1 MKIHSNIPK
10 LQQGGA
16 ALPFVS
22 WTPVPDTPYSAAT
35 SSSVSQE
42 KKKEALKVEDIIP
55 KEMIEALKQKG
66 LPSDMTVFTESIM
79 SLFNDP
85 VYKMT
90 GQLNPATLS
99 TRYLSIV
106 NKMNNIA
113 FNKELYDKSID
124 RLQQNGGLYDVAIS
138 NTGRMVV
145 QDLET
150 GQITQVS
157 PDEYYKKLGSYK
169 AISNGDLAH
178 IRAYNPSMA
187 FSSDVFSVLNNGM
200 GQETL
205 QKYINDAI
213 SNLGSTSNNI
223 EGYTKV
229 QKDRI
234 QNGLSELVNN
244 NTVAAAIVQDGVYKL
259 THEEK
264 SNAEQAQEALKYLYT
279 SLPMAAKNYLRAK
292 AAEQGINPDEAA
304 EKILVPFINSKIETS
319 RTIKFDFDKQAT
331 DASDSGGSDKNTI
344 TVSQARELLDGFI
357 TPNSDTVRMYNINTG
372 GGIELSSPAS
382 RLPALK
388 TIDGKI
394 VGAQSMDK
402 VLQDSTLSTGY
413 KNNMYFGGKK
423 VDSEELHRIV
433 FDGGEVVAA
442 YLPVKADTGEL
453 DLESLKKITKINR
466 SITSS
471 TTEEELKEMYRNEEI
486 LPYYYL
492 RTDPEAL
499 AKQGL
504 VKPFYMVNAKA
515 ATTEGVNFGENNP
528 YIKLSDNED
537 RDKVFMNRILQGEDM
552 KGENKV
558 DDSHWFLRSRNDK
571 IYNGTFFIQAPDIR
585 TAESYLSQLYMPKN
599 MNYAVNIDRDASK
612 RLNTSG
618 WGSYGTN

>member
-35 SSSVSQE
+35 SSFVSQE
-42 KKKEALKVEDIIP
+42 KKKEALKVEDVIP

-85 VYKMT
+85 VYKIT

-124 RLQQNGGLYDVAIS
+124 RLQQNGGLYDIAVS
-138 NTGRMVV
+138 NTGRMIV
-145 QDLET
+145 QNLED

-187 FSSDVFSVLNNGM
+187 FSSDVFFVLNNGM

-205 QKYINDAI
+205 QKYINSAI

-244 NTVAAAIVQDGVYKL
+244 DIVAAAIVQDGVYKL
-259 THEEK
+259 THEQQ
-264 SNAEQAQEALKYLYT
+264 SNVEQAQEALKYLYT

-292 AAEQGINPDEAA
+292 AAEQGIDPDEAA
-304 EKILVPFINSKIETS
+304 EKILVPFISSKFNSS
-319 RTIKFDFDKQAT
+319 RTIKFDYDKQAS
-331 DASDSGGSDKNTI
+331 DASGSDKSLTPI
-344 TVSQARELLDGFI
+344 TQIQEGYMGWNSGAKRNFVFNPGSGYQFSTDVTHLD
-357 TPNSDTVRMYNINTG
+357 
-372 GGIELSSPAS
+372 
-382 RLPALK
+382 ALK
-388 TIDGKI
+388 TLDQKGVVKSGRLDEILSNSTLAAGDKNSIYFGSKKVNQEDLAKIIYKDDGGLNFARLPYVYGEDGSIMPDFDAITKIEEIEGTVDPNITPQQKRELYKKAGIENWYGIAEHPEQFEKAGRTAMFMIVNAMAINAENSNFENPYVEKKDSNYDYYLKYINRVINENTDKDGKI
-394 VGAQSMDK
+394 DLNDGWFSWSRDGIYSGTLYIAANNNPMSPQS
-402 VLQDSTLSTGY
+402 
-413 KNNMYFGGKK
+413 
-423 VDSEELHRIV
+423 IV
-433 FDGGEVVAA
+433 GEV
-442 YLPVKADTGEL
+442 YTNK
-453 DLESLKKITKINR
+453 
-466 SITSS
+466 
-471 TTEEELKEMYRNEEI
+471 
-486 LPYYYL
+486 
-492 RTDPEAL
+492 
-499 AKQGL
+499 
-504 VKPFYMVNAKA
+504 
-515 ATTEGVNFGENNP
+515 
-528 YIKLSDNED
+528 SDNY
-537 RDKVFMNRILQGEDM
+537 RDNIV
-552 KGENKV
+552 
-558 DDSHWFLRSRNDK
+558 K
-571 IYNGTFFIQAPDIR
+571 IGN
-585 TAESYLSQLYMPKN
+585 
-599 MNYAVNIDRDASK
+599 
-612 RLNTSG
+612 NTIKS
-618 WGSYGTN
+618 SLTLPNE

>member
-22 WTPVPDTPYSAAT
+22 WTPVPDTPYSAA
-35 SSSVSQE
+35 SLHAAE
-42 KKKEALKVEDIIP
+42 REKKEALKVEDVIP

-124 RLQQNGGLYDVAIS
+124 RLQNNGGLYDVAVS

-150 GQITQVS
+150 GQIKQVS
-157 PDEYYKKLGSYK
+157 PDEYYEKLGNYK

-187 FSSDVFSVLNNGM
+187 FSSDVFSVLNNGI

-213 SNLGSTSNNI
+213 SKLGSSSNNI

-244 NTVAAAIVQDGVYKL
+244 NTIAAAIVQDGVYKL

-264 SNAEQAQEALKYLYT
+264 SSAEQAQEALKFLYT

-304 EKILVPFINSKIETS
+304 EKILVPFINSKLETS

-331 DASDSGGSDKNTI
+331 DASGSGGSDKSTI
-344 TVSQARELLDGFI
+344 KIDQQDQIFEG
-357 TPNSDTVRMYNINTG
+357 VRSSGSSKDIIVNTG
-372 GGIELSSPAS
+372 SEHEFKLPAVHIN
-382 RLPALK
+382 ALK
-388 TIDGKI
+388 TLNQEEITGPER
-394 VGAQSMDK
+394 MDK
-402 VLQDSTLSTGY
+402 VLQNSTLSAG
-413 KNNMYFGGKK
+413 NQGNMWFGGKK
-423 VDSEELHRIV
+423 LS
-433 FDGGEVVAA
+433 
-442 YLPVKADTGEL
+442 PKDTARL
-453 DLESLKKITKINR
+453 I
-466 SITSS
+466 
-471 TTEEELKEMYRNEEI
+471 Y
-486 LPYYYL
+486 
-492 RTDPEAL
+492 DPEA
-499 AKQGL
+499 GL
-504 VKPFYMVNAKA
+504 NAAYVPINSDGSPDFEALETINRVQNDIKKTPGISEQEKRQKFIDNDIEQYYDLYKDEKALYNSNKVKLFYIVNAAGISDDFDNPYVVDQSDDYDSYFDYIGRIINADAKKGSEIDLA
-515 ATTEGVNFGENNP
+515 GTRFFTIGNFGRDNIYKGTFYIEAPNAMEAKATTGSIYVPKSDSYASNFMGRRE
-528 YIKLSDNED
+528 IK
-537 RDKVFMNRILQGEDM
+537 
-552 KGENKV
+552 
-558 DDSHWFLRSRNDK
+558 
-571 IYNGTFFIQAPDIR
+571 
-585 TAESYLSQLYMPKN
+585 
-599 MNYAVNIDRDASK
+599 
-612 RLNTSG
+612 TSG
-618 WGSYGTN
+618 IGNE

>member
-42 KKKEALKVEDIIP
+42 KKKEALKVEDVIP

-66 LPSDMTVFTESIM
+66 LPSDMSVFTESIM

-85 VYKMT
+85 IYKIT

-150 GQITQVS
+150 GQIKQVS
-157 PDEYYKKLGSYK
+157 PDEYYEKLGSYK

-205 QKYINDAI
+205 QKYINSAI

-244 NTVAAAIVQDGVYKL
+244 DIVAAAIVQDGVYKL
-259 THEEK
+259 THEQQ
-264 SNAEQAQEALKYLYT
+264 SNVEQAQEALKYLYT

-304 EKILVPFINSKIETS
+304 EKILVPFISSKFNST
-319 RTIKFDFDKQAT
+319 RTIKFDYDKQAS
-331 DASDSGGSDKNTI
+331 DASGSDKSLTPI
-344 TVSQARELLDGFI
+344 TQIQEGYMGWNSGAKRNFVFNPGSGYQFSTDVTHLD
-357 TPNSDTVRMYNINTG
+357 
-372 GGIELSSPAS
+372 
-382 RLPALK
+382 ALK
-388 TIDGKI
+388 TLDQKGVVKSGRLDEILSNSTLAAGDKNSIYFGSKKVNQEDLAKIIYKDDGGLNFARLPYVYGKDGSIMPDFDSIEKIEKIEKTVDPNITPQQKRELYKKAGIENWYGIAEHPEQFEKAGRTAMFMIVNAMAINAEDSNFENPYVEKKDSNYDYYLKYINRVINENTDKDGKI
-394 VGAQSMDK
+394 DLNDGWFSWTRDGIYSGTLYIAANNNPMSPQS
-402 VLQDSTLSTGY
+402 
-413 KNNMYFGGKK
+413 
-423 VDSEELHRIV
+423 IV
-433 FDGGEVVAA
+433 GEV
-442 YLPVKADTGEL
+442 YTNK
-453 DLESLKKITKINR
+453 
-466 SITSS
+466 
-471 TTEEELKEMYRNEEI
+471 
-486 LPYYYL
+486 
-492 RTDPEAL
+492 
-499 AKQGL
+499 
-504 VKPFYMVNAKA
+504 
-515 ATTEGVNFGENNP
+515 
-528 YIKLSDNED
+528 SDNY
-537 RDKVFMNRILQGEDM
+537 RDNIV
-552 KGENKV
+552 
-558 DDSHWFLRSRNDK
+558 K
-571 IYNGTFFIQAPDIR
+571 IGN
-585 TAESYLSQLYMPKN
+585 
-599 MNYAVNIDRDASK
+599 
-612 RLNTSG
+612 NTIKS
-618 WGSYGTN
+618 SLTLPNE

>member
-22 WTPVPDTPYSAAT
+22 WTPVPDTPYSAAAAST
-35 SSSVSQE
+35 TATKE
-42 KKKEALKVEDIIP
+42 KKEALKVEDVIP

-99 TRYLSIV
+99 TRYLSII

-124 RLQQNGGLYDVAIS
+124 RLQQNGGLYDVAVS

-150 GQITQVS
+150 GQIKQVS

-213 SNLGSTSNNI
+213 SKLGSSSNNI

-264 SNAEQAQEALKYLYT
+264 SSAEEAQEALKYLYT

-304 EKILVPFINSKIETS
+304 EKILVPFINSKLETS

-331 DASDSGGSDKNTI
+331 DASGSGGDSDKNTI
-344 TVSQARELLDGFI
+344 KIDQQDQIYEGVRSSGSSQDIIL
-357 TPNSDTVRMYNINTG
+357 NTG
-372 GGIELSSPAS
+372 SNYEFKLPGIHIN
-382 RLPALK
+382 ALK
-388 TIDGKI
+388 TLNQEEITG
-394 VGAQSMDK
+394 SERMDK
-402 VLQDSTLSTGY
+402 VLQNSTLSAG
-413 KNNMYFGGKK
+413 NQGNMWFGGKK
-423 VDSEELHRIV
+423 LS
-433 FDGGEVVAA
+433 
-442 YLPVKADTGEL
+442 PKDTNKL
-453 DLESLKKITKINR
+453 I
-466 SITSS
+466 
-471 TTEEELKEMYRNEEI
+471 Y
-486 LPYYYL
+486 
-492 RTDPEAL
+492 DPEA
-499 AKQGL
+499 GL
-504 VKPFYMVNAKA
+504 NAAYVPIKDDGSPDFDALEAITKVQDEIKRNPNMSEQEKRQKFKDKDIEQYYDLYKDEKSLYNSNKVKLFYMVNAI
-515 ATTEGVNFGENNP
+515 GISDDFDNP
-528 YIKLSDNED
+528 YVVDQSDD
-537 RDKVFMNRILQGEDM
+537 YDSYFDYMNRIINSDTK
-552 KGENKV
+552 KGSEV
-558 DDSHWFLRSRNDK
+558 DLNGTWFLSIGNFGRDN
-571 IYNGTFFIQAPDIR
+571 IYKGTFYIEAPNAMEAKATTGSIYVPKSDSYASNFIGRREI
-585 TAESYLSQLYMPKN
+585 K
-599 MNYAVNIDRDASK
+599 
-612 RLNTSG
+612 TSG
-618 WGSYGTN
+618 IGNE

>member
-35 SSSVSQE
+35 SSSISQE
-42 KKKEALKVEDIIP
+42 KKKEALKVEDVIP

-85 VYKMT
+85 VYKIT

-124 RLQQNGGLYDVAIS
+124 RLQQNGGLYDIAVS
-138 NTGRMVV
+138 NTGRMIV
-145 QDLET
+145 QNLED

-187 FSSDVFSVLNNGM
+187 FSSDVFFVLNNGM

-205 QKYINDAI
+205 QKYINSAI

-244 NTVAAAIVQDGVYKL
+244 DIVAAAIVQDGVYKL
-259 THEEK
+259 THEQQ
-264 SNAEQAQEALKYLYT
+264 SNVEQAQEALKYLYT

-292 AAEQGINPDEAA
+292 AAEQGIDPDEAA
-304 EKILVPFINSKIETS
+304 EKILVPFISS
-319 RTIKFDFDKQAT
+319 RTIKFDYDKQAS
-331 DASDSGGSDKNTI
+331 DASGSDKSLTPI
-344 TVSQARELLDGFI
+344 TQIQEGYMGWNSGAKRNFVFNPGSGYQFSTDVTHLD
-357 TPNSDTVRMYNINTG
+357 
-372 GGIELSSPAS
+372 
-382 RLPALK
+382 ALK
-388 TIDGKI
+388 TLDQKGVVKSGRLDEILSNSTLAAGDKNSIYFGSKKVNQEDLAKIIYKDDGGLNFARLPYVYGEDGSIMPDFDAITKIEEIEGTVDPNITPQQKRELYKKAGIENWYGIAEHPEQFEKAGRTAMFMIVNAMAINAENSNFENPYVEKKDSNYDYYLKYINRVINENTDKDGKI
-394 VGAQSMDK
+394 DLNDGWFSWSRDGIYSGTLYIAANNNPMSPQS
-402 VLQDSTLSTGY
+402 
-413 KNNMYFGGKK
+413 
-423 VDSEELHRIV
+423 IV
-433 FDGGEVVAA
+433 GEV
-442 YLPVKADTGEL
+442 YTNK
-453 DLESLKKITKINR
+453 
-466 SITSS
+466 
-471 TTEEELKEMYRNEEI
+471 
-486 LPYYYL
+486 
-492 RTDPEAL
+492 
-499 AKQGL
+499 
-504 VKPFYMVNAKA
+504 
-515 ATTEGVNFGENNP
+515 
-528 YIKLSDNED
+528 SDNY
-537 RDKVFMNRILQGEDM
+537 RDNIV
-552 KGENKV
+552 
-558 DDSHWFLRSRNDK
+558 K
-571 IYNGTFFIQAPDIR
+571 IGN
-585 TAESYLSQLYMPKN
+585 
-599 MNYAVNIDRDASK
+599 
-612 RLNTSG
+612 NTIKS
-618 WGSYGTN
+618 SLTLPNE

>member
-22 WTPVPDTPYSAAT
+22 WTPVPDTPYSAA
-35 SSSVSQE
+35 SLHAAE
-42 KKKEALKVEDIIP
+42 REKKEALKVEDVIP

-124 RLQQNGGLYDVAIS
+124 RLQNNGGLYDVAVS

-150 GQITQVS
+150 GQIKQVS
-157 PDEYYKKLGSYK
+157 PDEYYEKLGNYK

-213 SNLGSTSNNI
+213 SKLGSSSNNNI

-331 DASDSGGSDKNTI
+331 DVSGSGSGSDKSTI
-344 TVSQARELLDGFI
+344 KIDQQDQIYEGVRSSGSSQDIIL
-357 TPNSDTVRMYNINTG
+357 NTG
-372 GGIELSSPAS
+372 SNYEFKLPGIHIN
-382 RLPALK
+382 ALK
-388 TIDGKI
+388 TLNQEEITG
-394 VGAQSMDK
+394 SERMDK
-402 VLQDSTLSTGY
+402 VLQNSTLSAG
-413 KNNMYFGGKK
+413 NQGNMWFGGKK
-423 VDSEELHRIV
+423 LS
-433 FDGGEVVAA
+433 
-442 YLPVKADTGEL
+442 PKDTNKL
-453 DLESLKKITKINR
+453 I
-466 SITSS
+466 
-471 TTEEELKEMYRNEEI
+471 Y
-486 LPYYYL
+486 
-492 RTDPEAL
+492 DPEA
-499 AKQGL
+499 GL
-504 VKPFYMVNAKA
+504 NAAYVPIKDDGSPDFDALETITKVQEDIKRTPGMSEQEKRQKFKDKDIEQYYDLYKDEKSLYNSNKVKLFYMVNAV
-515 ATTEGVNFGENNP
+515 GISDDFDNP
-528 YIKLSDNED
+528 YVVDQSDD
-537 RDKVFMNRILQGEDM
+537 YDSYFDYMNRIINSDAK
-552 KGENKV
+552 KGSEV
-558 DDSHWFLRSRNDK
+558 DLNGTWFLSIGNFGRDN
-571 IYNGTFFIQAPDIR
+571 IYKGTFYIEAPNAMEAKATTGSIYVPKSDSYASNFIGRREI
-585 TAESYLSQLYMPKN
+585 K
-599 MNYAVNIDRDASK
+599 
-612 RLNTSG
+612 TSG
-618 WGSYGTN
+618 IGNE

>member
-42 KKKEALKVEDIIP
+42 KKKEALKVEDVIP

-66 LPSDMTVFTESIM
+66 LPSDMSVFTESIM

-85 VYKMT
+85 IYKIT

-124 RLQQNGGLYDVAIS
+124 RLQNNGGLYDVAVS

-150 GQITQVS
+150 GQIKQVS
-157 PDEYYKKLGSYK
+157 PDEYYEKLGSYK

-213 SNLGSTSNNI
+213 SKLGSSSNNNI

-264 SNAEQAQEALKYLYT
+264 SNAEQAKNALEALY
-279 SLPMAAKNYLRAK
+279 SNMPMTLKHYLRAK

-304 EKILVPFINSKIETS
+304 DKILVPFINSRIETS
-319 RTIKFDFDKQAT
+319 RTIAFDFDKQAT
-331 DASDSGGSDKNTI
+331 DASGSDKSLTPI
-344 TVSQARELLDGFI
+344 TQIQEGYMGWNSGAKRNFVFNPGSGYQFSTDVTHLD
-357 TPNSDTVRMYNINTG
+357 
-372 GGIELSSPAS
+372 
-382 RLPALK
+382 ALK
-388 TIDGKI
+388 TLDQKGVVKSGRLDEILSNSTLAAGDKNSIYFGNKKVNQEDLAKIIYKDDGGLNFARLPYVYGKDGSIMPDFDSIEKIEKIEKTVDPNITPQQKRELYKKAGIENWYGIAEHPEQFEKAGRTAMFMIVNAMAINAENSNFENPYVEKKDSNYDYYLKYINRVINENTDKDGKI
-394 VGAQSMDK
+394 DLNDGWFSWTRDGIYSGTLYIAANNNPMSPQS
-402 VLQDSTLSTGY
+402 
-413 KNNMYFGGKK
+413 
-423 VDSEELHRIV
+423 IV
-433 FDGGEVVAA
+433 GEV
-442 YLPVKADTGEL
+442 YTNK
-453 DLESLKKITKINR
+453 
-466 SITSS
+466 
-471 TTEEELKEMYRNEEI
+471 
-486 LPYYYL
+486 
-492 RTDPEAL
+492 
-499 AKQGL
+499 
-504 VKPFYMVNAKA
+504 
-515 ATTEGVNFGENNP
+515 
-528 YIKLSDNED
+528 SDNY
-537 RDKVFMNRILQGEDM
+537 RDNIV
-552 KGENKV
+552 
-558 DDSHWFLRSRNDK
+558 K
-571 IYNGTFFIQAPDIR
+571 IGNSTIKSSLTLPN
-585 TAESYLSQLYMPKN
+585 E
-599 MNYAVNIDRDASK
+599 
-612 RLNTSG
+612 
-618 WGSYGTN
+618 

>member
-22 WTPVPDTPYSAAT
+22 WTPVPDTPYSAAAAST
-35 SSSVSQE
+35 TATKE
-42 KKKEALKVEDIIP
+42 KKEALKVEDVIP

-66 LPSDMTVFTESIM
+66 LPSDMSVFTESIM

-85 VYKMT
+85 IYKIT
-90 GQLNPATLS
+90 GQLNPSTLS
-99 TRYLSIV
+99 TRYLSII
-106 NKMNNIA
+106 NKINNIA

-124 RLQQNGGLYDVAIS
+124 RLQQNGGLYDVAVS

-150 GQITQVS
+150 GQIKQVS
-157 PDEYYKKLGSYK
+157 PDEYYEKLGSYK

-213 SNLGSTSNNI
+213 SKLGSSSNNI

-264 SNAEQAQEALKYLYT
+264 SSAEQAQEALKYLYT

-331 DASDSGGSDKNTI
+331 DASGSGGSDKSLTPI
-344 TVSQARELLDGFI
+344 TQIQEGYMGWNSGAKRNFVFNPGSGYQFSTDATHLD
-357 TPNSDTVRMYNINTG
+357 
-372 GGIELSSPAS
+372 
-382 RLPALK
+382 ALK
-388 TIDGKI
+388 TLDQKGVVKSGRLDEILSNSTLAAGDKNSIYFGSKKVNQEDLAKIIYKDDGGLNFVRLPYVYGEDGSIMPDFDSIEKIEEIEKTVDPNITPQQKRELYKGAGIENWYGIKEHPEQFEKAGRTAMFMVVNAMAINAEDSNFENPYVEKKDNNYDYYLKYMNRVINENTDKDGKI
-394 VGAQSMDK
+394 DLNDGWFSWTRDGIYSGTLYIAANNNPMSPQS
-402 VLQDSTLSTGY
+402 
-413 KNNMYFGGKK
+413 
-423 VDSEELHRIV
+423 IV
-433 FDGGEVVAA
+433 GEV
-442 YLPVKADTGEL
+442 YTNK
-453 DLESLKKITKINR
+453 
-466 SITSS
+466 
-471 TTEEELKEMYRNEEI
+471 
-486 LPYYYL
+486 
-492 RTDPEAL
+492 
-499 AKQGL
+499 
-504 VKPFYMVNAKA
+504 
-515 ATTEGVNFGENNP
+515 
-528 YIKLSDNED
+528 SDNY
-537 RDKVFMNRILQGEDM
+537 RDNIV
-552 KGENKV
+552 
-558 DDSHWFLRSRNDK
+558 K
-571 IYNGTFFIQAPDIR
+571 IGN
-585 TAESYLSQLYMPKN
+585 
-599 MNYAVNIDRDASK
+599 
-612 RLNTSG
+612 NTIKS
-618 WGSYGTN
+618 SLTLPNE

>member
-22 WTPVPDTPYSAAT
+22 WTPVPDTPYSAAAST
-35 SSSVSQE
+35 TATKE
-42 KKKEALKVEDIIP
+42 KKEALKVEDVIP

-124 RLQQNGGLYDVAIS
+124 RLQQNGGLYDVAVS

-150 GQITQVS
+150 GQIKQVS

-213 SNLGSTSNNI
+213 SKLGSSSNNI

-264 SNAEQAQEALKYLYT
+264 SSAEQAQEALKYLYT

-319 RTIKFDFDKQAT
+319 RTIKFDYDKQAS
-331 DASDSGGSDKNTI
+331 DASGSGGSDKNTI
-344 TVSQARELLDGFI
+344 KIDQQDQIYEGVRSSGSSQDIIL
-357 TPNSDTVRMYNINTG
+357 NTG
-372 GGIELSSPAS
+372 SNYEFKLPGIHIN
-382 RLPALK
+382 ALK
-388 TIDGKI
+388 TLNQEEITG
-394 VGAQSMDK
+394 SERMDK
-402 VLQDSTLSTGY
+402 VLQNSTLSAG
-413 KNNMYFGGKK
+413 NQGNMWFGGKK
-423 VDSEELHRIV
+423 LS
-433 FDGGEVVAA
+433 
-442 YLPVKADTGEL
+442 PKDTNKL
-453 DLESLKKITKINR
+453 I
-466 SITSS
+466 
-471 TTEEELKEMYRNEEI
+471 Y
-486 LPYYYL
+486 
-492 RTDPEAL
+492 DPEA
-499 AKQGL
+499 GL
-504 VKPFYMVNAKA
+504 NAAYVPIKDDGSPDFDALETITKVQEDIKRTPGMSEQEKRQKFKDKDIEQYYDLYKDEKSLYNSNKVKLFYMVNAV
-515 ATTEGVNFGENNP
+515 GISDDFDNP
-528 YIKLSDNED
+528 YVVDQSDD
-537 RDKVFMNRILQGEDM
+537 YDSYFDYMNRIINSDAK
-552 KGENKV
+552 KGSEV
-558 DDSHWFLRSRNDK
+558 DLNGTWFLSIGNFGRDN
-571 IYNGTFFIQAPDIR
+571 IYKGTFYIEAPNAMEAKATTGSIYVPKSDSYASNFIGRREI
-585 TAESYLSQLYMPKN
+585 K
-599 MNYAVNIDRDASK
+599 
-612 RLNTSG
+612 TSG
-618 WGSYGTN
+618 IGNE

>member
-22 WTPVPDTPYSAAT
+22 WTPVPDTPYSAAAAST
-35 SSSVSQE
+35 TATKE
-42 KKKEALKVEDIIP
+42 KKEALKVEDVIP

-85 VYKMT
+85 VYKIT

-124 RLQQNGGLYDVAIS
+124 RLQQNGGLYDVAVS

-150 GQITQVS
+150 GQIKQVS
-157 PDEYYKKLGSYK
+157 PDEYYEKLGSYK

-205 QKYINDAI
+205 QKYINEAI
-213 SNLGSTSNNI
+213 STLGSSSNNI

-244 NTVAAAIVQDGVYKL
+244 NIVAAAIVQDGIYKL

-304 EKILVPFINSKIETS
+304 EKILVPFINSKIETT

-331 DASDSGGSDKNTI
+331 DASGSGGSDKSLTPI
-344 TVSQARELLDGFI
+344 TQIQEGYMGWNSGAKRNFVFNPGSNYQFSTDATHLD
-357 TPNSDTVRMYNINTG
+357 
-372 GGIELSSPAS
+372 
-382 RLPALK
+382 ALK
-388 TIDGKI
+388 TLDQKGVVKSGRLDEILSNSTLAAGDKNSIYFGNKKVNQEDLSKIIYKDDGGLNFVRLPYVQGENGSIMPDFDAITKIEEIEGTVDPNITAQQKRELYRKAGIESWYGIVEHPEQFEKAGRTAMFMVVNAMAINAEKSNFENPYVEKKDSNYDYYLKYMNRIINENTDKDGKI
-394 VGAQSMDK
+394 DLNDGWFSWSRDGIYSGTLYIAANNNPMSPQS
-402 VLQDSTLSTGY
+402 
-413 KNNMYFGGKK
+413 
-423 VDSEELHRIV
+423 IV
-433 FDGGEVVAA
+433 GEV
-442 YLPVKADTGEL
+442 YTNK
-453 DLESLKKITKINR
+453 
-466 SITSS
+466 
-471 TTEEELKEMYRNEEI
+471 
-486 LPYYYL
+486 
-492 RTDPEAL
+492 
-499 AKQGL
+499 
-504 VKPFYMVNAKA
+504 
-515 ATTEGVNFGENNP
+515 
-528 YIKLSDNED
+528 SDNY
-537 RDKVFMNRILQGEDM
+537 RDNIV
-552 KGENKV
+552 
-558 DDSHWFLRSRNDK
+558 K
-571 IYNGTFFIQAPDIR
+571 IGN
-585 TAESYLSQLYMPKN
+585 
-599 MNYAVNIDRDASK
+599 
-612 RLNTSG
+612 NTIKS
-618 WGSYGTN
+618 SLTLPNE

>member
-42 KKKEALKVEDIIP
+42 KKKEALKVEDVIP

-66 LPSDMTVFTESIM
+66 LPSDMSVFTESIM

-85 VYKMT
+85 IYKIT

-205 QKYINDAI
+205 QKYINSAI

-244 NTVAAAIVQDGVYKL
+244 DIVAAAIVQDGVYKL
-259 THEEK
+259 THEQQ
-264 SNAEQAQEALKYLYT
+264 SNVEQAQEALKYLYT

-304 EKILVPFINSKIETS
+304 EKILVPFISSKFNST
-319 RTIKFDFDKQAT
+319 RTIKFDYDKQAS
-331 DASDSGGSDKNTI
+331 DASGSDKSLTPI
-344 TVSQARELLDGFI
+344 TQIQEGYMGWNSGAKRNFVFNPGSGYQFSTDVTHLD
-357 TPNSDTVRMYNINTG
+357 
-372 GGIELSSPAS
+372 
-382 RLPALK
+382 ALK
-388 TIDGKI
+388 TLDQKGVVKSGRLDEILSNSTLAAGDKNSIYFGSKKVNQEDLAKIIYKDDGGLNFARLPYVYGKDGSIMPDFDSIEKIEKIEKTVDPNITPQQKRELYKKAGIENWYGIAEHPEQFEKAGRTAMFMIVNAMAINAENSNFENPYVEKKDSNYDYYLKYINRVINENTDKDGKI
-394 VGAQSMDK
+394 DLNDGWFSWTRDGIYSVTLYIAANNNPMSPQS
-402 VLQDSTLSTGY
+402 
-413 KNNMYFGGKK
+413 
-423 VDSEELHRIV
+423 IV
-433 FDGGEVVAA
+433 GEV
-442 YLPVKADTGEL
+442 YTNK
-453 DLESLKKITKINR
+453 
-466 SITSS
+466 
-471 TTEEELKEMYRNEEI
+471 
-486 LPYYYL
+486 
-492 RTDPEAL
+492 
-499 AKQGL
+499 
-504 VKPFYMVNAKA
+504 
-515 ATTEGVNFGENNP
+515 
-528 YIKLSDNED
+528 SDNY
-537 RDKVFMNRILQGEDM
+537 RDNIV
-552 KGENKV
+552 
-558 DDSHWFLRSRNDK
+558 K
-571 IYNGTFFIQAPDIR
+571 IGN
-585 TAESYLSQLYMPKN
+585 
-599 MNYAVNIDRDASK
+599 
-612 RLNTSG
+612 NTIKS
-618 WGSYGTN
+618 SLTLPNE

>member
-42 KKKEALKVEDIIP
+42 KKKEALKVEDVIP

-66 LPSDMTVFTESIM
+66 LPSDMSVFTESIM

-85 VYKMT
+85 IYKMT
-90 GQLNPATLS
+90 GQLNPSTLS

-124 RLQQNGGLYDVAIS
+124 RLQQNGGLYDVAVS

-150 GQITQVS
+150 GQIKQVS
-157 PDEYYKKLGSYK
+157 PDEYYEKLGSYK

-205 QKYINDAI
+205 QKYINSAI

-244 NTVAAAIVQDGVYKL
+244 DIVAAAIVQDGVYKL
-259 THEEK
+259 THEQQ
-264 SNAEQAQEALKYLYT
+264 SNVEQAQEALKYLYT

-304 EKILVPFINSKIETS
+304 EKILVPFISSKFNST
-319 RTIKFDFDKQAT
+319 RTIKFDYDKQAS
-331 DASDSGGSDKNTI
+331 DASGSDKSLTPI
-344 TVSQARELLDGFI
+344 TQIQEGYMGWNSGAKRNFVFNPGSGYQFSTDVTHLD
-357 TPNSDTVRMYNINTG
+357 
-372 GGIELSSPAS
+372 
-382 RLPALK
+382 ALK
-388 TIDGKI
+388 TLDQKGVVKSGRLDEILSNSTLAAGDKNSIYFGSKKVNQEDLAKIIYKDDGGLNFARLPYVYGKDGSIMPDFDSIEKIEKIEKTVDPNITPQQKRELYKKAGIENWYGIAEHPEQFEKAGRTAMFMIVNAMAINAENSNFENPYVEKKDSNYDYYLKYINRVINENTDKDGKI
-394 VGAQSMDK
+394 HLNDGWFSWTRDGIYSGTLYIAANNNPMSPQS
-402 VLQDSTLSTGY
+402 
-413 KNNMYFGGKK
+413 
-423 VDSEELHRIV
+423 IV
-433 FDGGEVVAA
+433 GEV
-442 YLPVKADTGEL
+442 YTNK
-453 DLESLKKITKINR
+453 
-466 SITSS
+466 
-471 TTEEELKEMYRNEEI
+471 
-486 LPYYYL
+486 
-492 RTDPEAL
+492 
-499 AKQGL
+499 
-504 VKPFYMVNAKA
+504 
-515 ATTEGVNFGENNP
+515 
-528 YIKLSDNED
+528 SDNY
-537 RDKVFMNRILQGEDM
+537 RDNIV
-552 KGENKV
+552 
-558 DDSHWFLRSRNDK
+558 K
-571 IYNGTFFIQAPDIR
+571 IGN
-585 TAESYLSQLYMPKN
+585 
-599 MNYAVNIDRDASK
+599 
-612 RLNTSG
+612 NTIKS
-618 WGSYGTN
+618 SLTLPNE

>member
-35 SSSVSQE
+35 ASTTTAKE
-42 KKKEALKVEDIIP
+42 KKEALKVEDVIP

-85 VYKMT
+85 IYKIT

-124 RLQQNGGLYDVAIS
+124 RLQQNGGLYDIALS
-138 NTGRMVV
+138 NTGKMIV
-145 QDLET
+145 QDLED

-178 IRAYNPSMA
+178 IRAYSPSMA

-213 SNLGSTSNNI
+213 SKLGSTSNNI

-244 NTVAAAIVQDGVYKL
+244 NTIAAAIVQDGVYKL

-264 SNAEQAQEALKYLYT
+264 INAEQAQEALKYLYT

-304 EKILVPFINSKIETS
+304 EKILVPFINSKLETS
-319 RTIKFDFDKQAT
+319 KTIKFDFDKQAT
-331 DASDSGGSDKNTI
+331 DASGSGGSDKNTI
-344 TVSQARELLDGFI
+344 KIDQQDQIYEGVRSSGSSQDIIL
-357 TPNSDTVRMYNINTG
+357 NTG
-372 GGIELSSPAS
+372 SNYEFKLPGIHIN
-382 RLPALK
+382 ALK
-388 TIDGKI
+388 TLNQEEITG
-394 VGAQSMDK
+394 SERMDK
-402 VLQDSTLSTGY
+402 VLQNSTLSAG
-413 KNNMYFGGKK
+413 NQGNMWFGGKK
-423 VDSEELHRIV
+423 LS
-433 FDGGEVVAA
+433 
-442 YLPVKADTGEL
+442 PKDTNKL
-453 DLESLKKITKINR
+453 I
-466 SITSS
+466 
-471 TTEEELKEMYRNEEI
+471 Y
-486 LPYYYL
+486 
-492 RTDPEAL
+492 DPEA
-499 AKQGL
+499 GL
-504 VKPFYMVNAKA
+504 NAAYVPIKDDGSPDFDALETITKVQDEIKRNPNMSEQEKRQKFKDKDIEQYYDLYKDEKSLYNSNKVKLFYMVNAV
-515 ATTEGVNFGENNP
+515 GISDDFDNP
-528 YIKLSDNED
+528 YVVDQSDD
-537 RDKVFMNRILQGEDM
+537 YDSYFDYMNRIINSDAK
-552 KGENKV
+552 KGSEV
-558 DDSHWFLRSRNDK
+558 DLNGTWFLSIGNFGRDN
-571 IYNGTFFIQAPDIR
+571 IYKGTFYIEAPNAMEAKATTGSIYVPKSDSYASNFIGRREI
-585 TAESYLSQLYMPKN
+585 K
-599 MNYAVNIDRDASK
+599 
-612 RLNTSG
+612 TSG
-618 WGSYGTN
+618 IGNE

>member
-22 WTPVPDTPYSAAT
+22 WTPVPDTPYSAA
-35 SSSVSQE
+35 SLHAAE
-42 KKKEALKVEDIIP
+42 REKKEALKVEDVIP

-124 RLQQNGGLYDVAIS
+124 KLQQNGGLYDVAVS

-150 GQITQVS
+150 GQIKQVS
-157 PDEYYKKLGSYK
+157 PDEYYEKLGSYK

-213 SNLGSTSNNI
+213 SKLGSSSNNNI

-331 DASDSGGSDKNTI
+331 DASGSGGSDKSTI
-344 TVSQARELLDGFI
+344 KIDQQDQIYEGVRSSGSSQDIIL
-357 TPNSDTVRMYNINTG
+357 NTG
-372 GGIELSSPAS
+372 SNYEFKLPGIHIN
-382 RLPALK
+382 ALK
-388 TIDGKI
+388 TLNQEEITG
-394 VGAQSMDK
+394 SERMDK
-402 VLQDSTLSTGY
+402 VLQNSTLSAG
-413 KNNMYFGGKK
+413 NQGNMWFGGKK
-423 VDSEELHRIV
+423 LS
-433 FDGGEVVAA
+433 
-442 YLPVKADTGEL
+442 PKDTNKL
-453 DLESLKKITKINR
+453 I
-466 SITSS
+466 
-471 TTEEELKEMYRNEEI
+471 Y
-486 LPYYYL
+486 
-492 RTDPEAL
+492 DPEA
-499 AKQGL
+499 GL
-504 VKPFYMVNAKA
+504 NAAYVPIKDDGSPDFDALETITKVQEDIKRTPGMSEQEKRQKFKDKDIEQYYDLYKDEKSLYNSNKVKLFYMVNAV
-515 ATTEGVNFGENNP
+515 GISDDFDNP
-528 YIKLSDNED
+528 YVVDQSDD
-537 RDKVFMNRILQGEDM
+537 YDSYFDYMNRIINSDAK
-552 KGENKV
+552 KGSEV
-558 DDSHWFLRSRNDK
+558 DLNGTWFLSIGNFGRDN
-571 IYNGTFFIQAPDIR
+571 IYKGTFYIEAPNAMEAKATTGSIYVPKSD
-585 TAESYLSQLYMPKN
+585 SY
-599 MNYAVNIDRDASK
+599 ASNFMGRREIK
-612 RLNTSG
+612 TSG
-618 WGSYGTN
+618 IGNE

>member
-22 WTPVPDTPYSAAT
+22 WTPVPDTPYSAAAAST
-35 SSSVSQE
+35 TATKE
-42 KKKEALKVEDIIP
+42 KKEALKVEDVIP

-66 LPSDMTVFTESIM
+66 LPSDMSVFTESIM

-90 GQLNPATLS
+90 GQLNPSTLS

-124 RLQQNGGLYDVAIS
+124 RLQNNGGLYDVAVS

-150 GQITQVS
+150 GQIKQVS
-157 PDEYYKKLGSYK
+157 PDEYYEKLGSYK

-213 SNLGSTSNNI
+213 SKLGSSSNNI

-304 EKILVPFINSKIETS
+304 EKILVPFINSKLETS

-331 DASDSGGSDKNTI
+331 DASGSGGSDKSLTPI
-344 TVSQARELLDGFI
+344 TQIQEGYMGWNSGAKRNFVFNPGSGYQFSTDVTHLD
-357 TPNSDTVRMYNINTG
+357 
-372 GGIELSSPAS
+372 
-382 RLPALK
+382 ALK
-388 TIDGKI
+388 TLDQKGVVKSGRLDEILSNSTLAAGDKNSIYFGNKKVNQEDLAKIIYKDDGGLNFVRLPYIQGKDGSIMPDFDAIEKIEEIEKTVDPNITPQQKRELYKKAEIEDWYGIAEHPEQFEKAGRTAMFMVVNAMAINAEDSNFENPYVEKKDNNYDYYLKYMNRVINENTDKDGKI
-394 VGAQSMDK
+394 DLNDGWFSWTRDGIYSGTLYIAANNNPMSPQS
-402 VLQDSTLSTGY
+402 
-413 KNNMYFGGKK
+413 
-423 VDSEELHRIV
+423 IV
-433 FDGGEVVAA
+433 GEV
-442 YLPVKADTGEL
+442 YTNK
-453 DLESLKKITKINR
+453 
-466 SITSS
+466 
-471 TTEEELKEMYRNEEI
+471 
-486 LPYYYL
+486 
-492 RTDPEAL
+492 
-499 AKQGL
+499 
-504 VKPFYMVNAKA
+504 
-515 ATTEGVNFGENNP
+515 
-528 YIKLSDNED
+528 SDNY
-537 RDKVFMNRILQGEDM
+537 RDNIV
-552 KGENKV
+552 
-558 DDSHWFLRSRNDK
+558 K
-571 IYNGTFFIQAPDIR
+571 IGN
-585 TAESYLSQLYMPKN
+585 
-599 MNYAVNIDRDASK
+599 
-612 RLNTSG
+612 NTIKS
-618 WGSYGTN
+618 SLTLPNE

>member
-42 KKKEALKVEDIIP
+42 KKKEALKVEDVIP

-85 VYKMT
+85 VYKIT

-124 RLQQNGGLYDVAIS
+124 RLQQNGGLYDIAVS
-138 NTGRMVV
+138 NTGRMIV
-145 QDLET
+145 QNLED

-187 FSSDVFSVLNNGM
+187 FSSDVFFVLNNGM

-205 QKYINDAI
+205 QKYINSAI

-244 NTVAAAIVQDGVYKL
+244 DIVAAAIVQDGVYKL
-259 THEEK
+259 THEQQ
-264 SNAEQAQEALKYLYT
+264 SNVEQAQEALKYLYT

-304 EKILVPFINSKIETS
+304 EKILVPFISSKFNSS
-319 RTIKFDFDKQAT
+319 RTIKFDYDKQAS
-331 DASDSGGSDKNTI
+331 DASGSDKSLTPI
-344 TVSQARELLDGFI
+344 TQIQEGYMGWNSGAKRNFVFNPGSGYQFSTDVTHLD
-357 TPNSDTVRMYNINTG
+357 
-372 GGIELSSPAS
+372 
-382 RLPALK
+382 ALK
-388 TIDGKI
+388 TLDQKGVVKSGRLDEILSNSTLAAGDKNSIYFGSKKVNQEDLAKIIYKDDGGLNFARLPYVYGEDGSIMPDFDAITKIEEIEGTVDPNITPQQKRELYKKAGIENWYGIAEHPEQFEKAGRTAMFMIVNAMAINAENSNFENPYVEKKDSNYDYYLKYINRVINENTDKDGKI
-394 VGAQSMDK
+394 DLNDGWFSWSRDGIYSGTLYIAANNNPMSPQS
-402 VLQDSTLSTGY
+402 
-413 KNNMYFGGKK
+413 
-423 VDSEELHRIV
+423 IV
-433 FDGGEVVAA
+433 GEV
-442 YLPVKADTGEL
+442 YTNK
-453 DLESLKKITKINR
+453 
-466 SITSS
+466 
-471 TTEEELKEMYRNEEI
+471 
-486 LPYYYL
+486 
-492 RTDPEAL
+492 
-499 AKQGL
+499 
-504 VKPFYMVNAKA
+504 
-515 ATTEGVNFGENNP
+515 
-528 YIKLSDNED
+528 SDNY
-537 RDKVFMNRILQGEDM
+537 RDNIV
-552 KGENKV
+552 
-558 DDSHWFLRSRNDK
+558 K
-571 IYNGTFFIQAPDIR
+571 IGN
-585 TAESYLSQLYMPKN
+585 
-599 MNYAVNIDRDASK
+599 
-612 RLNTSG
+612 NTIKS
-618 WGSYGTN
+618 SLTLPNE

>member
-42 KKKEALKVEDIIP
+42 KKKEALKVEDVIP

-66 LPSDMTVFTESIM
+66 LPSDMSVFTESIM

-85 VYKMT
+85 IYKIT

-124 RLQQNGGLYDVAIS
+124 RLQQNGGLYDVAVS

-150 GQITQVS
+150 GQIKQVS
-157 PDEYYKKLGSYK
+157 PDEYYEKLGSYK

-205 QKYINDAI
+205 QKYINSAI

-244 NTVAAAIVQDGVYKL
+244 DIVAAAIVQDGVYKL
-259 THEEK
+259 THEQQ
-264 SNAEQAQEALKYLYT
+264 SNVEQAQEALKYLYT

-304 EKILVPFINSKIETS
+304 EKILVPFISSKFNST
-319 RTIKFDFDKQAT
+319 RTIKFDYDKQAS
-331 DASDSGGSDKNTI
+331 DASGSDKSLTPI
-344 TVSQARELLDGFI
+344 TQIQEGYMGWNSGAKRNFVFNPGSGYQFSTDVTHLD
-357 TPNSDTVRMYNINTG
+357 
-372 GGIELSSPAS
+372 
-382 RLPALK
+382 ALK
-388 TIDGKI
+388 TLDQKGVVKSGRLDEILSNSTLAAGDKNSIYFGSKKVNQEDLAKIIYKDDGGLNFARLPYVYGKDGSIMPDFDSIEKIEKIEKTVDPNITPQQKRELYKKAGIENWYGIAEHPEQFEKAGRTAMFMIVNAMAINAENSNFENPYVEKKDSNYDYYLKYINRVINENTDKDGKI
-394 VGAQSMDK
+394 DLNDGWFSWTRDGIYSGTLYIAANNNPMSPQS
-402 VLQDSTLSTGY
+402 
-413 KNNMYFGGKK
+413 
-423 VDSEELHRIV
+423 IV
-433 FDGGEVVAA
+433 GEV
-442 YLPVKADTGEL
+442 YTNK
-453 DLESLKKITKINR
+453 
-466 SITSS
+466 
-471 TTEEELKEMYRNEEI
+471 
-486 LPYYYL
+486 
-492 RTDPEAL
+492 
-499 AKQGL
+499 
-504 VKPFYMVNAKA
+504 
-515 ATTEGVNFGENNP
+515 
-528 YIKLSDNED
+528 SDNY
-537 RDKVFMNRILQGEDM
+537 RDNIV
-552 KGENKV
+552 
-558 DDSHWFLRSRNDK
+558 K
-571 IYNGTFFIQAPDIR
+571 IGN
-585 TAESYLSQLYMPKN
+585 
-599 MNYAVNIDRDASK
+599 
-612 RLNTSG
+612 NTIKS
-618 WGSYGTN
+618 SLTLPNE

>member
-22 WTPVPDTPYSAAT
+22 WTPVPDTPYSTAT
-35 SSSVSQE
+35 SSSISQE
-42 KKKEALKVEDIIP
+42 KKESLKVEDVIP

-66 LPSDMTVFTESIM
+66 LPSDMSVFTESIM

-90 GQLNPATLS
+90 GQLNPSTLS
-99 TRYLSIV
+99 TRYLSII
-106 NKMNNIA
+106 NKINNIA

-124 RLQQNGGLYDVAIS
+124 RLQQNGGLYDVAVS

-150 GQITQVS
+150 GQIKQVS
-157 PDEYYKKLGSYK
+157 PDEYYEKLGSYK

-213 SNLGSTSNNI
+213 SKLGSSSNNI

-264 SNAEQAQEALKYLYT
+264 SSAEQAQEALKYLYT

-319 RTIKFDFDKQAT
+319 RTIKFDFDKQTT
-331 DASDSGGSDKNTI
+331 DASGSGGSDKSTI
-344 TVSQARELLDGFI
+344 KIDQQDQIYEGVRSSGSSQDIIL
-357 TPNSDTVRMYNINTG
+357 NTG
-372 GGIELSSPAS
+372 SNYEFKLPGIHIN
-382 RLPALK
+382 ALK
-388 TIDGKI
+388 TLNQEEITG
-394 VGAQSMDK
+394 SERMDK
-402 VLQDSTLSTGY
+402 VLQNSTLSAG
-413 KNNMYFGGKK
+413 NQGNMWFGGKK
-423 VDSEELHRIV
+423 LS
-433 FDGGEVVAA
+433 
-442 YLPVKADTGEL
+442 PKDTNKL
-453 DLESLKKITKINR
+453 I
-466 SITSS
+466 
-471 TTEEELKEMYRNEEI
+471 Y
-486 LPYYYL
+486 
-492 RTDPEAL
+492 DPEA
-499 AKQGL
+499 GL
-504 VKPFYMVNAKA
+504 NAAYVPIKDDGSPDFDALETITKVQDEIKRNPNMSEQEKRQKFKDKDIEQYYDLYKDEKSLYNSNKVKLFYIVNAV
-515 ATTEGVNFGENNP
+515 GISDDFDNP
-528 YIKLSDNED
+528 YVVDQSDD
-537 RDKVFMNRILQGEDM
+537 YDSYFDYMNRIINSDAK
-552 KGENKV
+552 KGSEV
-558 DDSHWFLRSRNDK
+558 DLNGTWFLSIGNFGRDN
-571 IYNGTFFIQAPDIR
+571 IYKGTFYIEAPNAMEAKATTGSIYVPKSDSYASNFIGRREI
-585 TAESYLSQLYMPKN
+585 K
-599 MNYAVNIDRDASK
+599 
-612 RLNTSG
+612 TSG
-618 WGSYGTN
+618 IGNE

>member
-42 KKKEALKVEDIIP
+42 KKKEALKVEDVIP

-66 LPSDMTVFTESIM
+66 LPSDMSVFTESIM

-85 VYKMT
+85 IYKMT
-90 GQLNPATLS
+90 GQLNPSTLS
-99 TRYLSIV
+99 TRYLSII
-106 NKMNNIA
+106 NKINNIA

-124 RLQQNGGLYDVAIS
+124 RLQQNGGLYDVAVS

-205 QKYINDAI
+205 QKYINSAI

-244 NTVAAAIVQDGVYKL
+244 DIVAAAIVQDGVYKL
-259 THEEK
+259 THEQQ
-264 SNAEQAQEALKYLYT
+264 SNVEQAQEALKYLYT

-292 AAEQGINPDEAA
+292 AAEQGIDPDEAA
-304 EKILVPFINSKIETS
+304 EKILVPFISSKFNST
-319 RTIKFDFDKQAT
+319 RTIKFDYDKQAS
-331 DASDSGGSDKNTI
+331 DASGSDKSLTPI
-344 TVSQARELLDGFI
+344 TQIQEGYMGWNSGAKRNFVFNPGSGYQFSTDVTHLD
-357 TPNSDTVRMYNINTG
+357 
-372 GGIELSSPAS
+372 
-382 RLPALK
+382 ALK
-388 TIDGKI
+388 TLDQKGVVKSGRLDEILSNSTLAAGDKNSIYFGSKKVNQEDLAKIIYKDDGGLNFARLPYVYGKDASIMPDFDSIEKIEKIEKTVDPNITPQQKRELYKKAGIENWYGIAEHPEQFEKAGRTAMFMIVNAMAINAENSNFENPYVEKKDSNYDYYLKYINRVINENTDKDGKI
-394 VGAQSMDK
+394 DLNDGWFSWTRDGIYSGTLYIAANNNPMSPQS
-402 VLQDSTLSTGY
+402 
-413 KNNMYFGGKK
+413 
-423 VDSEELHRIV
+423 IV
-433 FDGGEVVAA
+433 GEV
-442 YLPVKADTGEL
+442 YTNK
-453 DLESLKKITKINR
+453 
-466 SITSS
+466 
-471 TTEEELKEMYRNEEI
+471 
-486 LPYYYL
+486 
-492 RTDPEAL
+492 
-499 AKQGL
+499 
-504 VKPFYMVNAKA
+504 
-515 ATTEGVNFGENNP
+515 
-528 YIKLSDNED
+528 SDNY
-537 RDKVFMNRILQGEDM
+537 RDNIV
-552 KGENKV
+552 
-558 DDSHWFLRSRNDK
+558 K
-571 IYNGTFFIQAPDIR
+571 IGN
-585 TAESYLSQLYMPKN
+585 
-599 MNYAVNIDRDASK
+599 
-612 RLNTSG
+612 NTIKS
-618 WGSYGTN
+618 SLTLPNE

>member
-42 KKKEALKVEDIIP
+42 KKKEALKVEDVIP

-66 LPSDMTVFTESIM
+66 LPSDMSVFTESIM

-85 VYKMT
+85 IYKIT

-124 RLQQNGGLYDVAIS
+124 RLQQNGGLYDVAVS

-150 GQITQVS
+150 GQIKQVS
-157 PDEYYKKLGSYK
+157 PDEYYEKLGSYK

-213 SNLGSTSNNI
+213 SKLGSSSNNI

-244 NTVAAAIVQDGVYKL
+244 NTVAAAIVQDGIYKL

-304 EKILVPFINSKIETS
+304 EKILVPFISSKFNST
-319 RTIKFDFDKQAT
+319 RTIKFDYDKQAS
-331 DASDSGGSDKNTI
+331 DASGSDKSLTPI
-344 TVSQARELLDGFI
+344 TQIQEGYMGWNSGAKRNFVFNPGSGYQFSTDVTHLD
-357 TPNSDTVRMYNINTG
+357 
-372 GGIELSSPAS
+372 
-382 RLPALK
+382 ALK
-388 TIDGKI
+388 TLDQKGVVKSGRLDEILSNSTLAAGDKNSIYFGSKKVNQEDLAKIIYKDDGGLNFARLPYVYGKDGSIMPDFDSIEKIEKIEKTVDPNITPQQKRELYKKAGIENWYGIAEHPEQFEKAGRTAMFMIVNAMAINAENSNFENPYVEKKDSNYDYYLKYINRVINENTDKDGKI
-394 VGAQSMDK
+394 DLNDGWFSWTRDGIYSGTLYIAANNNPMSPQS
-402 VLQDSTLSTGY
+402 
-413 KNNMYFGGKK
+413 
-423 VDSEELHRIV
+423 IV
-433 FDGGEVVAA
+433 GEV
-442 YLPVKADTGEL
+442 YTNK
-453 DLESLKKITKINR
+453 
-466 SITSS
+466 
-471 TTEEELKEMYRNEEI
+471 
-486 LPYYYL
+486 
-492 RTDPEAL
+492 
-499 AKQGL
+499 
-504 VKPFYMVNAKA
+504 
-515 ATTEGVNFGENNP
+515 
-528 YIKLSDNED
+528 SDNY
-537 RDKVFMNRILQGEDM
+537 RDNIV
-552 KGENKV
+552 
-558 DDSHWFLRSRNDK
+558 K
-571 IYNGTFFIQAPDIR
+571 IGN
-585 TAESYLSQLYMPKN
+585 
-599 MNYAVNIDRDASK
+599 
-612 RLNTSG
+612 NTIKS
-618 WGSYGTN
+618 SLTLPNE

>member
-42 KKKEALKVEDIIP
+42 KKKEALKVEDVIP

-66 LPSDMTVFTESIM
+66 LPSDMSVFTESIM

-85 VYKMT
+85 IYKIT

-124 RLQQNGGLYDVAIS
+124 RLQQNGGLYDVAVS

-150 GQITQVS
+150 GQIKQVS
-157 PDEYYKKLGSYK
+157 PDEYYEKLGSYK

-205 QKYINDAI
+205 QKYINSAI

-244 NTVAAAIVQDGVYKL
+244 DIVAAAIVQDGVYKL
-259 THEEK
+259 THEQQ
-264 SNAEQAQEALKYLYT
+264 SNVEQAQEALKYLYT

-304 EKILVPFINSKIETS
+304 EKILVPFISSKFNST
-319 RTIKFDFDKQAT
+319 RTIKFDYDKQAS
-331 DASDSGGSDKNTI
+331 DASGSDKSLTPI
-344 TVSQARELLDGFI
+344 TQIQEGYMGWNSGAKRNFVFNPGSGYQFSTDVTHLD
-357 TPNSDTVRMYNINTG
+357 
-372 GGIELSSPAS
+372 
-382 RLPALK
+382 ALK
-388 TIDGKI
+388 TLDQKGVVKSGRLDEILSNSTLAAGDKNSIYFGSKKVNQEDLAKIIYKDDGGLNFARLPYVYGKDGSIMPDFDSIEKIEKIEKTVDPNITPQQKRELYKKAGIENWYGIAEHPEQFEKAGRTAMFMIVNAMAINAEDSNFENPYVEKKDSNYDYYLKYINRVINENTDKDGKI
-394 VGAQSMDK
+394 DLNDGWFSWTRDGIYSGTLYIAANNNPMSPQS
-402 VLQDSTLSTGY
+402 
-413 KNNMYFGGKK
+413 
-423 VDSEELHRIV
+423 IV
-433 FDGGEVVAA
+433 GEV
-442 YLPVKADTGEL
+442 YTNK
-453 DLESLKKITKINR
+453 
-466 SITSS
+466 
-471 TTEEELKEMYRNEEI
+471 
-486 LPYYYL
+486 
-492 RTDPEAL
+492 
-499 AKQGL
+499 
-504 VKPFYMVNAKA
+504 
-515 ATTEGVNFGENNP
+515 
-528 YIKLSDNED
+528 SDNY
-537 RDKVFMNRILQGEDM
+537 RDNIV
-552 KGENKV
+552 
-558 DDSHWFLRSRNDK
+558 K
-571 IYNGTFFIQAPDIR
+571 IGN
-585 TAESYLSQLYMPKN
+585 
-599 MNYAVNIDRDASK
+599 
-612 RLNTSG
+612 NTIKS
-618 WGSYGTN
+618 SLTLPNE

>member
-35 SSSVSQE
+35 LSSISQE
-42 KKKEALKVEDIIP
+42 KKKEALKVEDVIP

-124 RLQQNGGLYDVAIS
+124 RLQQNGGLYDVAVS

-150 GQITQVS
+150 GQIKQVS
-157 PDEYYKKLGSYK
+157 PDEYYEKLGSYK

-187 FSSDVFSVLNNGM
+187 FSSDVFSVLNNGI

-205 QKYINDAI
+205 QKYIKEFI
-213 SNLGSTSNNI
+213 SDLKSSDSKIQGYI
-223 EGYTKV
+223 EV
-229 QKDRI
+229 NKDKI
-234 QNGLSELVNN
+234 LNGFSQLVNN

-264 SNAEQAQEALKYLYT
+264 SNAEQAKNALEALY
-279 SLPMAAKNYLRAK
+279 SNMPMTLKHYLRAK

-304 EKILVPFINSKIETS
+304 EKILVPFINSRIETS
-319 RTIKFDFDKQAT
+319 RTIAFDFDKQAT
-331 DASDSGGSDKNTI
+331 DASGSGGSDKSLTPI
-344 TVSQARELLDGFI
+344 TQIQEGYMGWNSGAKRNFVFNPGSGYQFSTDVTHLD
-357 TPNSDTVRMYNINTG
+357 
-372 GGIELSSPAS
+372 
-382 RLPALK
+382 ALK
-388 TIDGKI
+388 TLDQKGVVKSGRLDEILSNSTLAAGDKNSIYFGSKKVNQEDLAKIIYKDNGGLNFVRLPYVYGEDGSIMPDFDAIEKIEEIEKTVDPNITPQQKRELYKGAGIENWYGIKEHPEQFEKAGRTAMFMVVNAMAINAEKSNFENPYVEKKDSNYDYYLKYMNRVINENTDKDGKI
-394 VGAQSMDK
+394 DLNDGWFSWTKDGIYSGTLYIAANNNPMSPQS
-402 VLQDSTLSTGY
+402 
-413 KNNMYFGGKK
+413 
-423 VDSEELHRIV
+423 IV
-433 FDGGEVVAA
+433 GEV
-442 YLPVKADTGEL
+442 YTNK
-453 DLESLKKITKINR
+453 
-466 SITSS
+466 
-471 TTEEELKEMYRNEEI
+471 
-486 LPYYYL
+486 
-492 RTDPEAL
+492 
-499 AKQGL
+499 
-504 VKPFYMVNAKA
+504 
-515 ATTEGVNFGENNP
+515 
-528 YIKLSDNED
+528 SDNY
-537 RDKVFMNRILQGEDM
+537 RDNIV
-552 KGENKV
+552 
-558 DDSHWFLRSRNDK
+558 K
-571 IYNGTFFIQAPDIR
+571 IGN
-585 TAESYLSQLYMPKN
+585 
-599 MNYAVNIDRDASK
+599 
-612 RLNTSG
+612 NTIKS
-618 WGSYGTN
+618 SLTLPNE

>member
-1 MKIHSNIPK
+1 MKIHSNISK

-22 WTPVPDTPYSAAT
+22 WTPVPDTTYSAAPAST
-35 SSSVSQE
+35 TVAQE
-42 KKKEALKVEDIIP
+42 KKGALKVEDVIP

-124 RLQQNGGLYDVAIS
+124 RLQQNGGLYDIAIS
-138 NTGRMVV
+138 NTGRMIV

-150 GQITQVS
+150 GQIKQVS
-157 PDEYYKKLGSYK
+157 PDEYYESLGSYK

-205 QKYINDAI
+205 QKYINEAI
-213 SNLGSTSNNI
+213 STLGSSSNNI

-279 SLPMAAKNYLRAK
+279 SLPMSAKNYLRAK
-292 AAEQGINPDEAA
+292 AAEQGINPDEAV
-304 EKILVPFINSKIETS
+304 EKILVPFINSKIETT

-331 DASDSGGSDKNTI
+331 DASGSGGSDKSLTPI
-344 TVSQARELLDGFI
+344 TQIQEGYMGWNSGAKRNFIFNPGSNYQFSTDTTHLD
-357 TPNSDTVRMYNINTG
+357 
-372 GGIELSSPAS
+372 
-382 RLPALK
+382 ALK
-388 TIDGKI
+388 TLDQKGVVKSGRLDEILSNSTLAAGDKNSIYFGNKKVNQEDLSKIIYKDDGGLNFVRLPYVQGENGSIMPDFDAITKIKEIEETVDPNITAQQKRELYRKAGIESWYGIIEHPEQFEKAGRTAMFMVVNAMAINAEKSNFENPYVEKKDDNYDYYLKYMNRIINENTDKDGKI
-394 VGAQSMDK
+394 DLNDGWFSWSRDGIY
-402 VLQDSTLSTGY
+402 SGTLY
-413 KNNMYFGGKK
+413 
-423 VDSEELHRIV
+423 I
-433 FDGGEVVAA
+433 AA
-442 YLPVKADTGEL
+442 
-453 DLESLKKITKINR
+453 N
-466 SITSS
+466 
-471 TTEEELKEMYRNEEI
+471 
-486 LPYYYL
+486 
-492 RTDPEAL
+492 
-499 AKQGL
+499 
-504 VKPFYMVNAKA
+504 
-515 ATTEGVNFGENNP
+515 NNP
-528 YIKLSDNED
+528 MSPQSIVGGVYTNKSDNY
-537 RDKVFMNRILQGEDM
+537 RDNIV
-552 KGENKV
+552 
-558 DDSHWFLRSRNDK
+558 K
-571 IYNGTFFIQAPDIR
+571 IGN
-585 TAESYLSQLYMPKN
+585 
-599 MNYAVNIDRDASK
+599 
-612 RLNTSG
+612 NTIKS
-618 WGSYGTN
+618 SLTLPNE

>member
-22 WTPVPDTPYSAAT
+22 WTPVPDTPYSAAAAST
-35 SSSVSQE
+35 TATKE
-42 KKKEALKVEDIIP
+42 KKEALKVEDVIP

-124 RLQQNGGLYDVAIS
+124 RLQNNGGLYDVAVS

-150 GQITQVS
+150 GQIKQVS
-157 PDEYYKKLGSYK
+157 PDEYYEKLGSYK

-213 SNLGSTSNNI
+213 SKLGSSSNNNI

-331 DASDSGGSDKNTI
+331 DASGSGGSDKSTI
-344 TVSQARELLDGFI
+344 KIDQQDQIYEGVRSSGSSQDIIL
-357 TPNSDTVRMYNINTG
+357 NTG
-372 GGIELSSPAS
+372 SNYEFKLPGIHIN
-382 RLPALK
+382 ALK
-388 TIDGKI
+388 TLNQEEITG
-394 VGAQSMDK
+394 SERMDK
-402 VLQDSTLSTGY
+402 VLQNSTLSAG
-413 KNNMYFGGKK
+413 NQGNMWFGGKK
-423 VDSEELHRIV
+423 LS
-433 FDGGEVVAA
+433 
-442 YLPVKADTGEL
+442 PKDTNKL
-453 DLESLKKITKINR
+453 I
-466 SITSS
+466 
-471 TTEEELKEMYRNEEI
+471 Y
-486 LPYYYL
+486 
-492 RTDPEAL
+492 DPEA
-499 AKQGL
+499 GL
-504 VKPFYMVNAKA
+504 NAAYVPIKDDGSPDFDALETITKVQEDIKRTPGMSEQEKRQKFKDKDIEQYYDLYKDEKSLYNSNKVKLFYMVNAV
-515 ATTEGVNFGENNP
+515 GISDDFDNP
-528 YIKLSDNED
+528 YVVDQSDD
-537 RDKVFMNRILQGEDM
+537 YDSYFDYMNRIINSDAK
-552 KGENKV
+552 KGSEV
-558 DDSHWFLRSRNDK
+558 DLNGTWFLSIGNFGRDN
-571 IYNGTFFIQAPDIR
+571 IYKGTFYIEAPNAMEAKATTGSIYVPKSD
-585 TAESYLSQLYMPKN
+585 SY
-599 MNYAVNIDRDASK
+599 ASNFMGRREIK
-612 RLNTSG
+612 TSG
-618 WGSYGTN
+618 IGNE

>member
-22 WTPVPDTPYSAAT
+22 WTPVPDTPYSAAAAST
-35 SSSVSQE
+35 TATKE
-42 KKKEALKVEDIIP
+42 KKEALKVEDVIP

-66 LPSDMTVFTESIM
+66 LPSDMSVFTESIM

-124 RLQQNGGLYDVAIS
+124 RLQQNGGLYDVAVS

-150 GQITQVS
+150 GQIKQVS
-157 PDEYYKKLGSYK
+157 PDEYYEKLGSYK

-213 SNLGSTSNNI
+213 SKLGSSSNNNI

-331 DASDSGGSDKNTI
+331 DASGSGGSDKNTI
-344 TVSQARELLDGFI
+344 KIDQQDQIYEGVRSSGSSQDIIL
-357 TPNSDTVRMYNINTG
+357 NTG
-372 GGIELSSPAS
+372 SNYEFKLPGIHIN
-382 RLPALK
+382 ALK
-388 TIDGKI
+388 TLNQEEITG
-394 VGAQSMDK
+394 SERMDK
-402 VLQDSTLSTGY
+402 VLQNSTLSAG
-413 KNNMYFGGKK
+413 NQGNMWFGGKK
-423 VDSEELHRIV
+423 LS
-433 FDGGEVVAA
+433 
-442 YLPVKADTGEL
+442 PKDTNKL
-453 DLESLKKITKINR
+453 I
-466 SITSS
+466 
-471 TTEEELKEMYRNEEI
+471 Y
-486 LPYYYL
+486 
-492 RTDPEAL
+492 DPEA
-499 AKQGL
+499 GL
-504 VKPFYMVNAKA
+504 NAAYVPIKDDGSPDFDALETITKVQEDIKRTPGMSEQEKRQKFKDKDIEQYYDLYKDEKSLYNSNKVKLFYMVNAV
-515 ATTEGVNFGENNP
+515 GISDDFDNP
-528 YIKLSDNED
+528 YVVDQSDD
-537 RDKVFMNRILQGEDM
+537 YDSYFDYMNRIINSDAK
-552 KGENKV
+552 KGSEIDLAGTRFFTIGNFGR
-558 DDSHWFLRSRNDK
+558 DN
-571 IYNGTFFIQAPDIR
+571 IYKGTFYIEAPNAMEAKATTGSIYVPKSD
-585 TAESYLSQLYMPKN
+585 SY
-599 MNYAVNIDRDASK
+599 ASNFMGRREIK
-612 RLNTSG
+612 TSG
-618 WGSYGTN
+618 IGNE

>member
-35 SSSVSQE
+35 APTTVTQE
-42 KKKEALKVEDIIP
+42 KKGALKVEDVIP

-85 VYKMT
+85 VYKIT

-124 RLQQNGGLYDVAIS
+124 RLQQNGGLYDIAVS
-138 NTGRMVV
+138 NTGRMIV
-145 QDLET
+145 QNVED

-187 FSSDVFSVLNNGM
+187 FSSDVFFVLNNGM

-205 QKYINDAI
+205 QKYINSAI

-244 NTVAAAIVQDGVYKL
+244 DIVAAAIVQDGVYKL
-259 THEEK
+259 THEQQ
-264 SNAEQAQEALKYLYT
+264 SNVEQAQEALKYLYT

-304 EKILVPFINSKIETS
+304 EKILVPFISSKFNSS
-319 RTIKFDFDKQAT
+319 RTIKFDYDKQAS
-331 DASDSGGSDKNTI
+331 DASGSDKSLTPI
-344 TVSQARELLDGFI
+344 TQIQEGYMGWNSGAKRNFVFNPGSGYQFSTDVTHLD
-357 TPNSDTVRMYNINTG
+357 
-372 GGIELSSPAS
+372 
-382 RLPALK
+382 ALK
-388 TIDGKI
+388 TLDQKGVVKSGRLDEILSNSTLAAGDKNSIYFGSKKVNQEDLAKIIYKDDGGLNFARLPYVYGEDGSIMPDFDAITKIEEIEETVDPNITAQQKRELYKKAGIENWYGIAEHPEQFEKAGRTAMFMIVNAMAINAENSNFENPYVEKKDSNYDYYLKYINRVINENTDKDGKI
-394 VGAQSMDK
+394 DLNDGWFSWSRDGIYSGTLYIAANNNPMSPQS
-402 VLQDSTLSTGY
+402 
-413 KNNMYFGGKK
+413 
-423 VDSEELHRIV
+423 IV
-433 FDGGEVVAA
+433 GEV
-442 YLPVKADTGEL
+442 YTNK
-453 DLESLKKITKINR
+453 
-466 SITSS
+466 
-471 TTEEELKEMYRNEEI
+471 
-486 LPYYYL
+486 
-492 RTDPEAL
+492 
-499 AKQGL
+499 
-504 VKPFYMVNAKA
+504 
-515 ATTEGVNFGENNP
+515 
-528 YIKLSDNED
+528 SDNY
-537 RDKVFMNRILQGEDM
+537 RDNIV
-552 KGENKV
+552 
-558 DDSHWFLRSRNDK
+558 K
-571 IYNGTFFIQAPDIR
+571 IG
-585 TAESYLSQLYMPKN
+585 KN
-599 MNYAVNIDRDASK
+599 TIKSSLTLPNE
-612 RLNTSG
+612 
-618 WGSYGTN
+618 

>member
-22 WTPVPDTPYSAAT
+22 WTPVPDTPYSAAAAST
-35 SSSVSQE
+35 TAAKE
-42 KKKEALKVEDIIP
+42 KKEALKVEDVIP

-66 LPSDMTVFTESIM
+66 LPSDMSVFTESIM

-124 RLQQNGGLYDVAIS
+124 RLQNNGGLYDIAIS

-150 GQITQVS
+150 GQIKQVS
-157 PDEYYKKLGSYK
+157 PDEYYEKLGSYK

-187 FSSDVFSVLNNGM
+187 FSSDVFSVLNNGI

-205 QKYINDAI
+205 QKYIKEFI
-213 SNLGSTSNNI
+213 SDLKSSDSKIQGYI
-223 EGYTKV
+223 EV
-229 QKDRI
+229 NKDKI
-234 QNGLSELVNN
+234 LNGFSQLVNN

-264 SNAEQAQEALKYLYT
+264 SNAEQAKNALEALY
-279 SLPMAAKNYLRAK
+279 SNMPMTLKHYLRAK

-304 EKILVPFINSKIETS
+304 EKILVPFINSRIETS
-319 RTIKFDFDKQAT
+319 RTIAFDFDKQAT
-331 DASDSGGSDKNTI
+331 DASGSGGSDKSTI

-357 TPNSDTVRMYNINTG
+357 TPNSDTVRMYSINTG

-515 ATTEGVNFGENNP
+515 ATTEGVDFGENNP

>member
-22 WTPVPDTPYSAAT
+22 WTPVPDTPYSAAAAST
-35 SSSVSQE
+35 TATKE
-42 KKKEALKVEDIIP
+42 KKEALKVEDVIP

-124 RLQQNGGLYDVAIS
+124 RLQQNGGLYDVAVS

-150 GQITQVS
+150 GQIKQVS
-157 PDEYYKKLGSYK
+157 PDEYYEKLGNYK

-205 QKYINDAI
+205 QKYINEAI
-213 SNLGSTSNNI
+213 SKLGSSSNNNI

-304 EKILVPFINSKIETS
+304 EKILVPFINSKLETS

-331 DASDSGGSDKNTI
+331 DASGSGGSDKSLTPI
-344 TVSQARELLDGFI
+344 TQIQEGYMGWNSGAKRNFVFNPGSGYQFSTDVTHLD
-357 TPNSDTVRMYNINTG
+357 
-372 GGIELSSPAS
+372 
-382 RLPALK
+382 ALK
-388 TIDGKI
+388 TLDQKGVVKSGRLDEILSNSTLAAGDKNSIYFGNKKVNQEDLAKIIYKDDGGLNFVRLPYVQGKDGSIMPDFDAIEKIEEIEKTVDPNITTQQKRELYRNAGIENWYGIVEHPEQFEKSGRTAMFMVVNAMAINAEKSNFENPYVEKKDSNYDYYLKYMNRIINENTDKDGKI
-394 VGAQSMDK
+394 DLNDGWFSWTRDGIYSGTLYIAANNNPMSPQS
-402 VLQDSTLSTGY
+402 
-413 KNNMYFGGKK
+413 
-423 VDSEELHRIV
+423 IV
-433 FDGGEVVAA
+433 GEV
-442 YLPVKADTGEL
+442 YTNK
-453 DLESLKKITKINR
+453 
-466 SITSS
+466 
-471 TTEEELKEMYRNEEI
+471 
-486 LPYYYL
+486 
-492 RTDPEAL
+492 
-499 AKQGL
+499 
-504 VKPFYMVNAKA
+504 
-515 ATTEGVNFGENNP
+515 
-528 YIKLSDNED
+528 SDNY
-537 RDKVFMNRILQGEDM
+537 RDNIV
-552 KGENKV
+552 
-558 DDSHWFLRSRNDK
+558 K
-571 IYNGTFFIQAPDIR
+571 IGN
-585 TAESYLSQLYMPKN
+585 
-599 MNYAVNIDRDASK
+599 
-612 RLNTSG
+612 NTIKS
-618 WGSYGTN
+618 SLTLPNE